1 MGDTRWTMPVLKPGL
16 QFQPGKGTESLIELT
31 IKRMTRNR
39 MISSIVIIRN
49 APDHIYIALVTRIL
63 TAHIRPGQANVYL
76 VLRTGGKQTP
86 IAKRSRIDRMHIVS
100 ALIGQAH
107 AEGGT

>member
-1 MGDTRWTMPVLKPGL
+1 
-16 QFQPGKGTESLIELT
+16 
-31 IKRMTRNR
+31 

-49 APDHIYIALVTRIL
+49 APDYIYIALVTRKL

-76 VLRTGGKQTP
+76 VLRTGVKQTP